1 MDLVLVK
8 QHQLLAE
15 AQLPLSDLPFL
26 QDTRRFDPD
35 DHDLHKCSVQRAA
48 NYLNEDAPLAQ
59 LMRDSRVHDAVVFA
73 QHDAPARRLG
83 DVVGRSPTV
92 VITVSVT

>member
-1 MDLVLVK
+1 
-8 QHQLLAE
+8 
-15 AQLPLSDLPFL
+15 
-26 QDTRRFDPD
+26 
-35 DHDLHKCSVQRAA
+35 VQRAA

-73 QHDAPARRLG
+73 QRDAPARRLG